1 MKNTILR
8 FFVDTTVA
16 VSALT
21 GRNDEAWV
29 LLESERR
36 GLVLLFVND
45 FVIKEIRRTLKEFRI
60 SQERIN
66 YGIVYVMECCK
77 VRKNAPKSE
86 LLKYNIQDKNDR
98 PIIAGAANE
107 SAFLVTED
115 ALLVEDARKYIECG
129 TPGDALK
136 KLS

>member
-1 MKNTILR
+1 MKNTGLK

-21 GRNDEAWV
+21 GRNDEAWA
-29 LLESERR
+29 LLESGRR
-36 GLVLLFVND
+36 GLVLLFVNE
-45 FVIKEIRRTLKEFRI
+45 FVIKEIRRTLREFRI
-60 SQERIN
+60 SQEKIN
-66 YGIVYVMECCK
+66 YGIGYVMECCK
-77 VRKNAPKSE
+77 VRKNVPKSE
-86 LLKYNIQDKNDR
+86 FLKYNIRDKNDR
-98 PIIAGAANE
+98 PIIAAAHE

-115 ALLVEDARKYIECG
+115 AVLVEDARKYIECG

>member
-1 MKNTILR
+1 MTILR
-8 FFVDTTVA
+8 CFVDTTVA

-29 LLESERR
+29 LLESGRR
-36 GLVLLFVND
+36 RLVLLFVNE
-45 FVIKEIRRTLKEFRI
+45 FVIKEIRWTLKEFRI
-60 SQERIN
+60 SQEKIN
-66 YGIVYVMECCK
+66 YGISYVMECCK
-77 VRKNAPKSE
+77 VGKNVPKSE
-86 LLKYNIQDKNDR
+86 LLKYNIRDKNDR
-98 PIIAGAANE
+98 PIIAGAHE

-115 ALLVEDARKYIECG
+115 AVLVKDAKKYIECG

>member
-1 MKNTILR
+1 MTILR
-8 FFVDTTVA
+8 CFVDTTVA

-29 LLESERR
+29 LLESGRR
-36 GLVLLFVND
+36 GIVLLFVNE
-45 FVIKEIRRTLKEFRI
+45 FVIKEIQRTLKEFRI
-60 SQERIN
+60 SQEKIN
-66 YGIVYVMECCK
+66 YGISYVMECCK
-77 VRKNAPKSE
+77 VGKNVPKSE
-86 LLKYNIQDKNDR
+86 LLKYNIRDKNDR
-98 PIIAGAANE
+98 PIIAGAHE

-115 ALLVEDARKYIECG
+115 AVLVKDAKKYIECG

>member
-29 LLESERR
+29 LLESGRR
-36 GLVLLFVND
+36 RLVLLFVNE
-45 FVIKEIRRTLKEFRI
+45 FVIKEIRWTLKEFRI
-60 SQERIN
+60 SQEKIN
-66 YGIVYVMECCK
+66 YGISYVMECCK
-77 VRKNAPKSE
+77 VGKNVPKSE
-86 LLKYNIQDKNDR
+86 LLKYNIRDKNDR
-98 PIIAGAANE
+98 PIIAGAHE

-115 ALLVEDARKYIECG
+115 AVLVKDAKKYIECG